1 MLLHKFTSL
10 AQQSEYYAKPI
21 PPEVGVIQCIIERD
35 AAKWNKFFPKY
46 TLILEENNKELLSA
60 KKLKSKTA
68 HFRIEIVNSDEKYM
82 MNENSTYLGRLR
94 ASASLHDF

>member
-1 MLLHKFTSL
+1 MHRQVLDQL
-10 AQQSEYYAKPI
+10 
-21 PPEVGVIQCIIERD
+21 GD
-35 AAKWNKFFPKY
+35 
-46 TLILEENNKELLSA
+46 LILQSFNLLLRLNVHKSRPRRLGLWEIVCISA

-82 MNENSTYLGRLR
+82 MNENSTYIGRLR